1 MHLNLFQMGKHSIS
15 ARRRQRKNRK
25 LRRKPQQ
32 QRQKTESEGV
42 TNTNSVA
49 LCVQLSSTKNTTND
63 EVPHKRHNF
72 DDKMFDEIELWD
84 DIVPERKSSH

>member
-1 MHLNLFQMGKHSIS
+1 MGKHSIS

-25 LRRKPQQ
+25 LRRKQQQ